1 MINIEEAIKELE
13 GLKKQWNEKEN
24 ELFDHVK
31 SYAGSNDAEYIN
43 EFQKKLNT
51 IREELKS
58 IGKEYHQEVDR
69 IVDGIVEDH
78 KDNPIIKALMDGFKS
93 DVDNN
98 WNLYHGNREARLLDL
113 AEIIDMFDKRSRK
126 EC

>member
-13 GLKKQWNEKEN
+13 GLKKQWNEKGN

-51 IREELKS
+51 ISHENIAVNRDAIAYVAQRGNQAILYLNVTNKDDRLKHLS
-58 IGKEYHQEVDR
+58 VDEGY
-69 IVDGIVEDH
+69 D
-78 KDNPIIKALMDGFKS
+78 
-93 DVDNN
+93 DVVAMLN
-98 WNLYHGNREARLLDL
+98 
-113 AEIIDMFDKRSRK
+113 S
-126 EC
+126 